1 MIPLEGLIN
10 PNEETERLTKKI
22 SKVLKEKEMLESKL
36 SNKSF
41 VDNAPKDL
49 VADQQER
56 FNVLSEELEN
66 LNNQLKEIRKLL

>member
-1 MIPLEGLIN
+1 
-10 PNEETERLTKKI
+10 
-22 SKVLKEKEMLESKL
+22 MLESKL

-66 LNNQLKEIRKLL
+66 LNNQLKEIRKLV